1 MTQLSLF
8 DPMNALE
15 NNIRKATHN
24 GETYYSLVDICG
36 QITGTQQARAYWRD
50 TKKRLKKDGFQL
62 EDKISQLKLPAA
74 DGKKY
79 ATDCATAKTCF
90 RIMQTI
96 PHAGAEPIRQWLAQL
111 AHERLEETANP
122 ELGMQRSERRYLD
135 NQQKRGMTEA
145 QALQALAD
153 RRDGKRDFRL
163 LMEAVQAVCIDNPNY
178 GALVNTEYRELFGMV
193 ASQLKAVLETDSIR
207 DALPPLQY
215 SYIRTAELNM
225 RELLKASDRLTF
237 EQVQRGMKHICT
249 PLGQHLREMCEIYQI
264 DHVTGRPLLAGGVQ

>member
-1 MTQLSLF
+1 MTQIVKYQDEIAALLDDKRAVWLTADQIAALLDVDVSNVYRHVTNFKRVEATDTVEKSVAKFATDSNDARTATEHYSVDVLVYIAYR
-8 DPMNALE
+8 MN
-15 NNIRKATHN
+15 RR
-24 GETYYSLVDICG
+24 ETNERLQQFRRWVAQLVD
-36 QITGTQQARAYWRD
+36 
-50 TKKRLKKDGFQL
+50 
-62 EDKISQLKLPAA
+62 
-74 DGKKY
+74 
-79 ATDCATAKTCF
+79 
-90 RIMQTI
+90 
-96 PHAGAEPIRQWLAQL
+96 
-111 AHERLEETANP
+111 ERVQETANP

-237 EQVQRGMKHICT
+237 EQVQRGMQHICT
-249 PLGQHLREMCEIYQI
+249 PLGRHLREMCEVYQI
-264 DHVTGRPLLAGGVQ
+264 DHVTGRPLLAGGVS

>member
-1 MTQLSLF
+1 MTQIVKYQDEIAALLDDKRAVWLTADQIAALLGMSKRNVRMHVNNWREN
-8 DPMNALE
+8 DPDAAEKGVKKFFTTTSGGDQNTTHYSVDLVIYIAHRMNKTTVTERA
-15 NNIRKATHN
+15 IGFRRWVAQ
-24 GETYYSLVDICG
+24 LVD
-36 QITGTQQARAYWRD
+36 
-50 TKKRLKKDGFQL
+50 
-62 EDKISQLKLPAA
+62 
-74 DGKKY
+74 
-79 ATDCATAKTCF
+79 
-90 RIMQTI
+90 
-96 PHAGAEPIRQWLAQL
+96 
-111 AHERLEETANP
+111 ERVQETANP

-249 PLGQHLREMCEIYQI
+249 PLGQHLRDMCEIYQI